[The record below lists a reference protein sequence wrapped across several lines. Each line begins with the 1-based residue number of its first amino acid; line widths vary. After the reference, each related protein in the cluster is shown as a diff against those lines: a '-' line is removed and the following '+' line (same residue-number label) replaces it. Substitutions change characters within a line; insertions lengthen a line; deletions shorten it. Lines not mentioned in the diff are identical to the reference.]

1 MSVTTQPSVAN
12 PLAKLPQVG
21 QSVWLDFIKRSLI
34 TGGELRRLVAEDA
47 IGGVTSNPAIFQ
59 KAIEGSDDYVSA
71 IAELAKVGALSAK
84 GIYEGLAIKDIQDTA
99 DVLRP
104 VYDRTKAHDGYVSL
118 EVSPEL
124 AKDTKGTLEEARRL
138 WAAVSRPNL
147 MIKVP
152 ATSEGVP
159 AIKALLSEGINV
171 NVTLLFAR
179 ERYEEVARTF
189 IEGIEGAAAAGRKLE
204 TIASVASFFVS
215 RIDTLADSMLA
226 EEDRRRRTGR
236 ARRASRP
243 SWARSRWPTRSS
255 PTRATSRSSR
265 GPGGRPCGRRAR
277 RCSGCCGP
285 APAPRTPPI
294 ATSSTSRS

>member
-159 AIKALLSEGINV
+159 AIKALLTEGINV

-215 RIDTLADSMLA
+215 RIDTLADSLLQKKIDAAARA
-226 EEDRRRRTGR
+226 EQAPLRR
-236 ARRASRP
+236 SR
-243 SWARSRWPTRSS
+243 ARSRWPTRSS